1 MSIEFSVKFRVGKGI
16 AFVIVNGFLL
26 QYAPIVRLLDRSDF
40 PRVIVKW
47 TKMMTRAVKLD
58 ELFTA
63 CPNCFFI
70 ETENEKKKGFS
81 VGFSFL
87 LSQPSKLFSQTEKRN
102 KANFVGKSRVI
113 HTIAIILQKGSLF

>member
-26 QYAPIVRLLDRSDF
+26 QYAPIVSLLDRSDF

-58 ELFTA
+58 ELFIIYCQHSTHITLNNA
-63 CPNCFFI
+63 
-70 ETENEKKKGFS
+70 
-81 VGFSFL
+81 
-87 LSQPSKLFSQTEKRN
+87 RN
-102 KANFVGKSRVI
+102 P
-113 HTIAIILQKGSLF
+113 IA